1 MCSGEEQVR
10 VDELHLTV
18 QLLHVKRTSGPWE
31 RAARL
36 GSPRAEVCVRPETTL
51 FLTYYVKALPV
62 LRNGT
67 LHKVPLPVSQYDCL
81 YTVSTAV
88 YTVPQSWYCTVQYM

>member
-67 LHKVPLPVSQYDCL
+67 LSWSLCSGVLWARNVSMSCGLAMPADQKCKIR
-81 YTVSTAV
+81 
-88 YTVPQSWYCTVQYM
+88 